1 MRVFALLV
9 ALAGPAAA
17 EPPKPVEPPKP
28 EPPKKS
34 VQLPDIVKEATE
46 AAKLAKPSGVLG
58 VDGKVAAGI
67 VITPPEHPDSKL
79 REHGGSIIIPPDPND
94 PMALEMGTMQL
105 RSREKIEAWLPRD
118 LSRSVKRG
126 ADKVWDVLLP
136 KL

>member
-1 MRVFALLV
+1 MRVFALFV

-17 EPPKPVEPPKP
+17 EPPKQP
-28 EPPKKS
+28 

-67 VITPPEHPDSKL
+67 VLTPPDHPDGKL

-105 RSREKIEAWLPRD
+105 RNRVKIDPWLPRD

>member
-1 MRVFALLV
+1 MRAFALFV

-17 EPPKPVEPPKP
+17 EPPTPSP
-28 EPPKKS
+28 EPTKPLK
-34 VQLPDIVKEATE
+34 LPDVVKEATE
-46 AAKLAKPSGVLG
+46 SAKLAKPSGVLG

-67 VITPPEHPDSKL
+67 VLTPPAHPDDKL
-79 REHGGSIIIPPDPND
+79 REQGGSIIIPPDPND

-105 RSREKIEAWLPRD
+105 RNREKIEPWLPRD